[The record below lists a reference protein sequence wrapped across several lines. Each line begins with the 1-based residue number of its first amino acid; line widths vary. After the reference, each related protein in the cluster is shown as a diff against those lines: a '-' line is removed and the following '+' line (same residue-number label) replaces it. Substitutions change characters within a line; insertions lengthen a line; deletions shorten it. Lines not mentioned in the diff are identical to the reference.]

1 MLLLFIMGVMLVLA
15 AIILVAMAVPSS
27 QPQGMNR
34 SLAVLEAMATAP
46 SELTEELNRPFA
58 DRVMAPMQGRALA
71 RRQADHRGRRR

>member
-58 DRVMAPMQGRALA
+58 DRVHGADAGSGPRG
-71 RRQADHRGRRR
+71 RQADHRGRRR